1 MRRRIGIIILIIS
14 LVWITYLGYV
24 YNKSYFEHY
33 PKVTVAMAERK
44 PFIQDISTTG
54 YIESNITS
62 TIKSTVS
69 GNVRA
74 VNIKIGDY
82 VDTNKILFLIDSP
95 EINLQIEEARLNIE
109 RIGLDIEKAKKESI
123 DTSQARI
130 ALERDEEA
138 YKKAEEDLK
147 RMESLFKVGAISEMN
162 LKNYRD
168 QVESARLT
176 FEASKA
182 NYDLLKKQADTEMQ
196 LNKKTIDISLK
207 SLKNTQEKLAFL
219 KSQLEIKSKTKG
231 RVVSVFVQKG
241 ESVSPGTPLATIAD
255 EDSISVSC
263 LVDPKLITKVGIG
276 QEIRF
281 KIDPFSTKE
290 YSARITSI
298 SEGFEQ
304 SNGSS
309 GIRVVGKIDK
319 YSPEIKIG
327 IPVYAR
333 ILIKERKL
341 STVVPISAIYQES
354 PEDIENPLYY
364 LNPPSPEETESYVFV
379 VETTPSTPDDRELA
393 RLIRDNVKVVRK
405 RKVKIG
411 GIKEDEAEIL
421 SGVNQFERVVTYSS
435 RPLNDYDRVIVIER
449 GKWLETQ

>member
-290 YSARITSI
+290 YSA
-298 SEGFEQ
+298 
-304 SNGSS
+304 
-309 GIRVVGKIDK
+309 
-319 YSPEIKIG
+319 
-327 IPVYAR
+327 
-333 ILIKERKL
+333 
-341 STVVPISAIYQES
+341 
-354 PEDIENPLYY
+354 
-364 LNPPSPEETESYVFV
+364 
-379 VETTPSTPDDRELA
+379 
-393 RLIRDNVKVVRK
+393 
-405 RKVKIG
+405 
-411 GIKEDEAEIL
+411 
-421 SGVNQFERVVTYSS
+421 
-435 RPLNDYDRVIVIER
+435 
-449 GKWLETQ
+449 